1 VTLADLVARWRAETE
16 LLRRRGAGVQA
27 DVLAAC
33 AEELEV
39 ALREWELEQLTPV
52 AAAAET
58 GFTASAIRK
67 TFPGQRLIR
76 RGDLPKKARHPGPA
90 DPERDHRK
98 GSRVAQGAGGGQ
110 LGGGSRSRRST
121 PSEEEP

>member
-1 VTLADLVARWRAETE
+1 MTLADLVARWRSEAE

-33 AEELEV
+33 AEELEI
-39 ALREWELEQLTPV
+39 ALREWELEQLTPTQ
-52 AAAAET
+52 AAAECGYT
-58 GFTASAIRK
+58 PGALRK
-67 TFPGQRLIR
+67 LFPGQRAIP
-76 RGDLPKKARHPGPA
+76 RGALPRKARHPGPA